1 MPDAKK
7 KPCRICRRWF
17 RPDVRVGSRQHTC
30 NRPECQVA
38 RRKRTQAN
46 WCARNLDYF
55 TARRIQARDRG
66 ERTPEPLR
74 LPSPLASLPWDIAQ
88 TELGPKGADFVGIM
102 GALLLR
108 ATKDQFKGQVVDK
121 STDPGTLPPDSAQ
134 DQFVAQII
142 DSA

>member
-1 MPDAKK
+1 MPDTKK

-30 NRPECQVA
+30 NRPECQAA

-46 WCARNLDYF
+46 WCARNPDYF
-55 TARRIQARDRG
+55 TAWRIQARDGG
-66 ERTPEPLR
+66 EGTPEPLR
-74 LPSPLASLPWDIAQ
+74 LPSPLTSLPWDIAQ
-88 TELGPKGADFVGIM
+88 AELGPKGADFVGIM

-108 ATKDQFKGQVVDK
+108 ATKDQFKGQIIDK
-121 STDPGTLPPDSAQ
+121 YEDPGTLPPDSAK
-134 DQFVAQII
+134 DQFIAQLI